1 MSEPGRD
8 GNPLDIKYA
17 RGRGNVTAYNA
28 NNDLVTR
35 LFEDGL
41 IGLAEKEAGLYL
53 AKLWHRASV
62 GSLSVPELDRIP
74 GQGQVSITGI
84 QADTLSRLKD
94 IHKQLSRAS
103 YVVLF
108 EALARESG
116 IAGIRSAVMCSK
128 GNGVERF
135 ILAHALKELAEV
147 TGHASAQ
154 RGAAR

>member
-1 MSEPGRD
+1 MSQPGRD
-8 GNPLDIKYA
+8 GNPLDLRPAK
-17 RGRGNVTAYNA
+17 GRGNATVYNA
-28 NNDLVTR
+28 NNDLITR

-84 QADTLSRLKD
+84 QADTLGRLKD

-108 EALARESG
+108 EVLARESG
-116 IAGIRSAVMCSK
+116 IAGIRSVVTCPK
-128 GNGVERF
+128 GKGHERYV
-135 ILAHALKELAEV
+135 LAHSLKELAEI
-147 TGHASAQ
+147 TGHAT
-154 RGAAR
+154 RGRK